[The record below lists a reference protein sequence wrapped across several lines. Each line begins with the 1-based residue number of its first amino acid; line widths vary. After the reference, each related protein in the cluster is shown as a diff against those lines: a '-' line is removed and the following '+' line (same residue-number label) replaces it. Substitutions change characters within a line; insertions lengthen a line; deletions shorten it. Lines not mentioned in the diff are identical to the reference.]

1 MRGLTVTPLSLYTVF
16 HLNLAYSSIEE
27 EQRPE
32 VIARCYRPLLRVA
45 REHRLPFGIEAPA
58 YTLQAAAAIDKSFV
72 EELGDLVRSGLCELL
87 GSGYAQ
93 LIGPLAPAELNAWNL
108 KLGQDAYERL
118 VGRRPTV
125 ALVNEQ
131 AYSAGLV
138 PLYLEAGFSSL
149 VMEWDNPAHEHP
161 EWKREW
167 RYLPQL
173 ALGPGGERIALLWN
187 KSIAFQKV
195 QRYAHGELEREE
207 LLAYLESHLSP
218 EPRAFPL
225 YGNDAEIFDFRPGRF
240 HTEPALREPEWKRLE
255 ELFCGLQADP
265 RFRFVKPS
273 EVLSLL
279 GAPGAGHPLRLES
292 SAQPVP
298 VKKQGKYNLTRWAV
312 TGRDDIGINTACYR
326 IFESLKANPSAS
338 AADWQELCYLWS
350 SDFRT
355 HITER
360 RWAAY
365 RERLDAALAAI
376 APPPRPARPQ
386 RPRAKLPEARRE
398 GRYLIVEGRQV
409 LLRLNCRR
417 GLAVDALRFGGPAEP
432 AVVGTLAHGY
442 YDDIALGADYYTGH
456 LVLEAPGRPKI
467 TDLEPTEPQVDEED
481 GGLVIRGSIP
491 TPLGP
496 VHKVWRLFPEE
507 PRLELA
513 YELAWTELPHGSLR
527 LGHVTL
533 LPQAFERASL
543 FYRTR
548 NGGRADETFA
558 LAGRAVEHGAH
569 ATFLVSASQGLG
581 ITSGRVDLGDARR
594 GVRVEVDKEAAA
606 AIGLVTYREVDAS
619 FFCRLSLSVREM
631 DETCRPGAG
640 PRQPLRVKLALTPLP
655 RAT

>member
-1 MRGLTVTPLSLYTVF
+1 MQPLSLYTVF
-16 HLNLAYSSIEE
+16 HLNLAYSSVEE

-32 VIARCYRPLLRVA
+32 VIARCYRPLLRIA
-45 REHRLPFGIEAPA
+45 REHRIPLGIEAPA
-58 YTLQAAAAIDKSFV
+58 YTLEEAAAIDPGFV
-72 EELGDLVRSGLCELL
+72 AELRELVQGGLCELV

-93 LIGPLAPAELNAWNL
+93 LIGPLVPAEVNAWNL
-108 KLGQDAYERL
+108 RLGQERYERL
-118 VGRRPTV
+118 VSRRPTV

-131 AYSAGLV
+131 AYAAGLV
-138 PLYLEAGFSSL
+138 PLYLEAGFDAL
-149 VMEWDNPAHEHP
+149 FMEWDNPAHEHP
-161 EWKREW
+161 DWKREW
-167 RYLPQL
+167 RYLPQYAL
-173 ALGPGGERIALLWN
+173 APGGERIALLWN
-187 KSIAFQKV
+187 KSIGFQKL
-195 QRYAHGELEREE
+195 QRYAHGELERAEY
-207 LLAYLESHLSP
+207 LAYLESHLSA

-225 YGNDAEIFDFRPGRF
+225 YGNDVEIFDFRPGRYR
-240 HTEPALREPEWKRLE
+240 TEASLREPEWKRLE
-255 ELFCGLQADP
+255 QLFRELREDP

-273 EVLSLL
+273 EVLALL
-279 GAPGAGHPLRLES
+279 DVPGAGHALSLES

-326 IFESLKANPSAS
+326 LFESLQARPESS

-365 RERLDAALAAI
+365 RARLDAALQA
-376 APPPRPARPQ
+376 APPRASPKRPPK
-386 RPRAKLPEARRE
+386 PRAALPQARRE
-398 GRYLIVEGRQV
+398 GRYLILEGPEV

-417 GLAVDALRFGGPAEP
+417 GLAVDALRFGGPSEP

-467 TDLEPTEPQVDEED
+467 TDLELADAQVGEED
-481 GGLVIRGSIP
+481 GGMAVRAAIQ

-496 VHKVWRLFPEE
+496 VLKTWRLFPSER
-507 PRLELA
+507 RLELEL
-513 YELAWTELPHGSLR
+513 ELAWGELPHGSLR
-527 LGHVTL
+527 LGHITL
-533 LPQAFERASL
+533 LPEAFHRESL
-543 FYRTR
+543 FFRTR
-548 NGGRADETFA
+548 NGGRVDETFP

-581 ITSGRVDLGDARR
+581 MTSGRVDLGDRRR
-594 GVRVEVDKEAAA
+594 GVRVEVDKQAAA
-606 AIGLVTYREVDAS
+606 AIGLITYREVGGS

-631 DETCRPGAG
+631 DETCRPQAG
-640 PRQPLRVKLALTPLP
+640 LRQALRARLALEPV
-655 RAT
+655 AGEG

>member
-1 MRGLTVTPLSLYTVF
+1 MPPLSLYTVF

-32 VIARCYRPLLRVA
+32 VIARCYRPLLRIA
-45 REHRLPFGIEAPA
+45 REHRIPFGIEAPA
-58 YTLQAAAAIDKSFV
+58 TTLEAAAAIDPGFV
-72 EELGDLVRSGLCELL
+72 EELGELVRGGLCELV

-93 LIGPLAPAELNAWNL
+93 LIGPLVPAEVNAWNL
-108 KLGQDAYERL
+108 KLGQEAYERL
-118 VGRRPTV
+118 IGRRPAL

-131 AYSAGLV
+131 AYAAGLV
-138 PLYLEAGFSSL
+138 PLYLEAGFNAL

-167 RYLPQL
+167 RYLPQY
-173 ALGPGGERIALLWN
+173 ALSPGGERIALLWN
-187 KSIAFQKV
+187 KSIAFQKL
-195 QRYAHGELEREE
+195 QRYAHGELERAEV
-207 LLAYLESHLSP
+207 LAYLEGHLSP

-225 YGNDAEIFDFRPGRF
+225 YGNDVEIFDFRPGRY
-240 HTEPALREPEWKRLE
+240 HTEAALRDPEWRRLE
-255 ELFCGLQADP
+255 QLFCELQADP

-273 EVLSLL
+273 DVLALL
-279 GAPGAGHPLRLES
+279 AAPEAGHALALES
-292 SAQPVP
+292 PAQPVP

-326 IFESLKANPSAS
+326 LFECLKARPEAP
-338 AADWQELCYLWS
+338 AADWRELCYLWS

-365 RERLDAALAAI
+365 RARLEAAEKTW
-376 APPPRPARPQ
+376 APPPRPP
-386 RPRAKLPEARRE
+386 RPRSPTAPLPGARRE
-398 GRYLIVEGRQV
+398 GRYLIVEGPEV

-432 AVVGTLAHGY
+432 ALVGTLAHGY
-442 YDDIALGADYYTGH
+442 FDDIALGADYYTGH

-467 TDLEPTEPQVDEED
+467 TDLEPAEPQVDEED
-481 GGLVIRGSIP
+481 GALAVRGTIQ

-496 VHKVWRLFPEE
+496 VHKVWRLFPAEQ
-507 PRLELA
+507 RLELE
-513 YELAWTELPHGSLR
+513 YELAWSELPHGSLR

-533 LPQAFERASL
+533 LPEAFERASL

-548 NGGRADETFA
+548 NGGRADETFP
-558 LAGRAVEHGAH
+558 LEGRAVEHGAH

-581 ITSGRVDLGDARR
+581 ITSGRVDLGDRRR

-606 AIGLVTYREVDAS
+606 AIGLVTYREVDSS

-631 DETCRPGAG
+631 DETCRPHAG
-640 PRQPLRVKLALTPLP
+640 PRQALRVRLALEPLP
-655 RAT
+655 PSA